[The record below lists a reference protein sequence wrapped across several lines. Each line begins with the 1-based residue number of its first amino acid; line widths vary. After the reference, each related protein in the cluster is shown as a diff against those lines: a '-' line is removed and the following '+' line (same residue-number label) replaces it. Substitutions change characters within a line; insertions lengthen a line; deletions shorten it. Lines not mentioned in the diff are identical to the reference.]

1 MIYIYTYIHICLHTH
16 IHIYIYIFFSY
27 YYIII
32 TIITLISITISTAI
46 IITVIIGYPDGV
58 AVSTLQVFLLG
69 SEADALQRAEVW
81 RPQPKILNIL
91 RV

>member
-1 MIYIYTYIHICLHTH
+1 MHTHTYIYIYIYTH
-16 IHIYIYIFFSY
+16 IFFSY

-32 TIITLISITISTAI
+32 TIITIISITICTAI

-69 SEADALQRAEVW
+69 SEADALQRPEVW